1 MTIQEALAYG
11 RSRLRHTSPTA
22 QLDARLL
29 LQHILGVS
37 HSYLIAHE
45 DERLTAAQAQ
55 HYHTLV
61 GRARQKE
68 PIPYLIGQAPFYGL
82 DFLVT
87 PAVLIP
93 RPETEQLVAAA
104 LAWAAERLAFGL
116 DKPLCVVDVGT
127 GSGCIAVALARHLP
141 QARID
146 AVDISADALAVAR
159 QNARRLAPGR
169 VLFHQGHLL
178 APIQHRLDLITANLP
193 YVGDEE
199 WTTLDDGVKLYEPVL
214 ALKGGPG
221 GLELVRDLLQQ
232 AMSSLNTGGAI
243 FLEVG
248 WQQGPAG
255 RQLAQSYF
263 LEAQIEVIPDH
274 AGHDR
279 IVAIKTG

>member
-11 RSRLRHTSPTA
+11 RSQLRHTSPTA

-29 LQHILGVS
+29 LQHILGIS
-37 HSYLIAHE
+37 HSYLIAHD
-45 DERLTAAQAQ
+45 DEELTVTQARQ
-55 HYHTLV
+55 YQTLV
-61 GRARQKE
+61 SRAGQKE
-68 PIPYLIGQAPFYGL
+68 PVPYLIGHAPFYGL

-93 RPETEQLVAAA
+93 RPETEQLVDAA
-104 LAWAAERLAFGL
+104 LAWARNRQTSSLY
-116 DKPLCVVDVGT
+116 VVDVGT
-127 GSGCIAVALARHLP
+127 GSGCIAVVLAGNLP
-141 QARID
+141 QAHVD
-146 AVDISADALAVAR
+146 AVDISPDALALAR
-159 QNARRLAPGR
+159 QNAQRLAPDR
-169 VLFHQGHLL
+169 IHFHQGSLL
-178 APIQHRLDLITANLP
+178 APIRHQPDLVIANLP

-214 ALKGGPG
+214 ALKGGPS
-221 GLELVRDLLQQ
+221 GLELIRELLQQ
-232 AMSSLNTGGAI
+232 ARSRLNTGGAI

-248 WQQGPAG
+248 WRQGSAV

-263 LEAQIEVIPDH
+263 PEAQAEIIPDY